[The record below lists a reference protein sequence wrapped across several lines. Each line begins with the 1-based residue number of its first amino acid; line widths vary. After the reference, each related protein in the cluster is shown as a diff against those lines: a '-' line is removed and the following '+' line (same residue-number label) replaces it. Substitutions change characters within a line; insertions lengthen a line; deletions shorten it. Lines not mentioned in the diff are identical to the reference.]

1 MKSKEIRELTDAE
14 LVSRIGELRREK
26 LNLKIQLRT
35 GQLEKTARCRTV
47 RRDIARLLQ
56 EQCVRSQSRRG
67 EIMSEATVQ
76 ARGYR
81 KERIGVVVSDVQ
93 DKTIVV
99 KVDRRTQH
107 PMYKKVVKVRRKFTA
122 HDEKN
127 EAKVGDTVRIAE
139 TRPLSKN
146 KCWRLIEI
154 VSRSAE

>member
-1 MKSKEIRELTDAE
+1 
-14 LVSRIGELRREK
+14 
-26 LNLKIQLRT
+26 
-35 GQLEKTARCRTV
+35 
-47 RRDIARLLQ
+47 
-56 EQCVRSQSRRG
+56 
-67 EIMSEATVQ
+67 MSEETVQ
-76 ARGYR
+76 SRGYR

-127 EAKVGDTVRIAE
+127 EAKTGDTVRIAE

-154 VSRSAE
+154 ISRAAE